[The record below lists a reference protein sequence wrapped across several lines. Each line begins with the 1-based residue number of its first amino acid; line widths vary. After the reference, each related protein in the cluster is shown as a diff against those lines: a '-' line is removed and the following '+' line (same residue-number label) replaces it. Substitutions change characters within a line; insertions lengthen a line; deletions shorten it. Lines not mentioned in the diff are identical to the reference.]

1 MGPIAA
7 RDDSAA
13 RRFMRAGCDGAV
25 AQACFAFAVMHK
37 KGVGGPV
44 HRNRS
49 VELVAHACNLGWAE
63 ACETLATIIGDRD
76 AAAQPDQDA
85 HALRRRACRLGS
97 EHACGGGPPTSPSSS
112 EEPSGGKEVVT
123 KCGIGE

>member
-63 ACETLATIIGDRD
+63 ACETLATIIGARD
-76 AAAQPDQDA
+76 AAAQPAQDA
-85 HALRRRACRLGS
+85 HALRRRACRIGS
-97 EHACGGGPPTSPSSS
+97 ERS
-112 EEPSGGKEVVT
+112 EERRGRKECVST
-123 KCGIGE
+123 GRSRWAPYHEKK